1 MRRLVAQ
8 AVGMYRGG
16 FDSRRMLLTQA
27 LAAPAGGQGLSPFA
41 ALMQQNTRLVILTLE
56 ARPAPCPAARA
67 ARLRPAPYGFRAC
80 LRKLYLV
87 GASRGAGGVSQAL
100 ACVQPCWAARGHL
113 SLSLPLPFRFL
124 FRPGS
129 AP

>member
-56 ARPAPCPAARA
+56 ARPAPCPAPHA
-67 ARLRPAPYGFRAC
+67 ACSRPAPCGSRAC
-80 LRKLYLV
+80 LRKVYL
-87 GASRGAGGVSQAL
+87 AGT
-100 ACVQPCWAARGHL
+100 C
-113 SLSLPLPFRFL
+113 
-124 FRPGS
+124 
-129 AP
+129 

>member
-56 ARPAPCPAARA
+56 ARPAPCPAMRA
-67 ARLRPAPYGFRAC
+67 TRSRPAAC
-80 LRKLYLV
+80 AFWACSHIVYLA
-87 GASRGAGGVSQAL
+87 GTCLGAGHMSQAL
-100 ACVQPCWAARGHL
+100 ERV
-113 SLSLPLPFRFL
+113 
-124 FRPGS
+124 
-129 AP
+129 